1 MGTDQ
6 TGVAP
11 VVEVAQVIDHRIAGI
26 QTIDLD
32 PTLALGRSTTALM
45 TDIRGK
51 MIDMTT
57 GNITKI
63 TVNIQA
69 GIKTVRDREIMIIR
83 EKIIDLDR
91 TIREVITEVMAII
104 TAIEVARAKIT
115 NRIGQDHPQVLETL
129 L

>member
-83 EKIIDLDR
+83 EMIIDLDR